1 MKTLNE
7 LFRSSLAVL
16 TVLLFFHAG
25 AYAQQLVA
33 VDTSFVQELSPTTG
47 IVSIQQVTFVF
58 DAGRV
63 VNTDWGQIQ
72 TDPTQWGSITGMDS
86 GYVNLFVYSDT
97 TRTEPNWIVRNLHI
111 PKIIVNNCSPTGGGD
126 STSPGEPPSS
136 TPPVPSPV
144 GLSPSPTSPDEP
156 PSSTPPVPSP
166 VGLSPSPTSPDEP
179 PSSTP
184 PVPSPGG
191 FDPAIVPNL
200 VSVYFDLRPAIAG
213 SGRLDSILGTVLV
226 SEQPLP
232 EIKDILRTAGS
243 FIPQVI
249 GVQQVIVD
257 AEGDDQALIQPQAS
271 IIVAGGPDLIGPP
284 PLPPDPGIDL
294 PGDLLFPIEVFQLA
308 QPNVSSA
315 ENQCVPMAHANVL
328 AYLQSRYNGVP
339 LVWNLPH
346 SAIPGIGKTSAAGDV
361 LIWFPEPQN
370 SVVANVDSF
379 TRRLGVNNPSVGG
392 ASTRCQ
398 NIRGLLGYMTASGDS
413 AQVRFRHRG
422 DELLY
427 GDGLECDNG
436 TVLLGGLVSIREGL
450 YPTWEWIFEQLQL
463 GRGVAMSFGRYDMNG
478 VRTSGHMVRVWGA
491 ARYNN
496 KDYIYTLDD
505 GKQGINSFGLRTQQ
519 WEVADIGQPGLAGIP
534 DGRLNMNG
542 TSWEIEF
549 AISTEAKPTLAIP

>member
-25 AYAQQLVA
+25 GYAQQLVA
-33 VDTSFVQELSPTTG
+33 VDTSFVQELSPTAG

-58 DAGRV
+58 DTGRV

-72 TDPTQWGSITGMDS
+72 IDPTKWGNITGMDS

-97 TRTEPNWIVRNLHI
+97 TRTEPNWTVRNLHI
-111 PKIIVNNCSPTGGGD
+111 PKIIVNNCSPTGGGN

-136 TPPVPSPV
+136 APPVPSPG
-144 GLSPSPTSPDEP
+144 GLSPSPTSPGEP
-156 PSSTPPVPSP
+156 PSSA
-166 VGLSPSPTSPDEP
+166 
-179 PSSTP
+179 P

-200 VSVYFDLRPAIAG
+200 VSVYLDLRPTIAG

-232 EIKDILRTAGS
+232 EIRDILRTAGS

-249 GVQQVIVD
+249 GVQQVIVN
-257 AEGDDQALIQPQAS
+257 AEGDDQVLIQPQAS

-294 PGDLLFPIEVFQLA
+294 PGDFAFPIEVFQLD
-308 QPNVSSA
+308 QPNVNSA
-315 ENQCVPMAHANVL
+315 KNQCVPMAHANVL

-379 TRRLGVNNPSVGG
+379 TRRFGVNNPSVGG

-436 TVLLGGLVSIREGL
+436 TVLLGGLVSIREGI
-450 YPTWEWIFEQLQL
+450 YPTWKWIFEQLQL

-505 GKQGINSFGLRTQQ
+505 SSQGSNSTGLRTQQ
-519 WEVADIGQPGLAGIP
+519 WQVADIGQPGLAGIP

-542 TSWEIEF
+542 MSWEIEF